1 MIRSEKNRRN
11 TLSFPISASAI
22 GALTLAAV
30 KPAQADL
37 KPGDQAALPTVL
49 AENFVI
55 LDSGNA
61 FIRLKNGQALVLSA
75 EQFAVDAQG
84 HLVVTEPSAI
94 AQIIAVRDHAA
105 AYHPEA
111 SEADSG
117 AIQSRHNADQSN
129 GSSPSELDAA
139 SLRLQASYWSPLTGA
154 ESTVGLAG
162 AAGGLSPSVPIPV
175 VAGSVA
181 TVGTGFAAADLV
193 NELVSDP
200 TNSPAGSV
208 PVPVP
213 ERSDTPDGGGS
224 DGGGSDDGGSDDGG
238 SDDGGS
244 NGGGSDGGGSDGSGS
259 DGSGSDGGG
268 STSSSGFVISGTLG
282 EASGHSVSD
291 AGDINHDGIADIII
305 GAPSASDNRGK
316 AYVVFGKNGSY
327 DQNLDLANLDPAHG
341 FAMTGDLP
349 FDLTGWSVSSAGDVN
364 GDTIDDLIIGTR
376 FGHWD
381 IGDVDGDGETDFG
394 WAGVSYVLFGKNT
407 ETNGAFP
414 ANFNLSDLPNGDGTN
429 GFRITGISQ
438 FEFAG
443 SSVSSAGDFNGDGND
458 DLIIGA
464 FNGQSYV
471 VFGKDTVNNPN
482 PQFDPDFSLASLDG
496 TNGFVINK
504 VGDESFA
511 FVSSAGDINGDD
523 HDDLIIGF
531 SNGASYVVFGTSDTD
546 RRADQDYDANG
557 NTGPSGAD
565 GPLPTPGDSLN
576 LSSLASSGGVN
587 GFVISGIEL
596 DGYSNADGPVGDS
609 RTVNVASA
617 GKFNHDE
624 YDDFLISAWEENA
637 AGEYSGRSYVVFG
650 QSNADRDSAAAD
662 GGSAG
667 NFDIGSLDGSNGFA
681 IVGVSQSDI
690 DSYSVSSAGDINGDG
705 RNDIIIG
712 VRNES
717 GDSAVGYVIFGSNTA
732 DGFDA
737 SFEVS
742 NLNGN
747 NGFVI
752 NGLGGSGGSDRGYSV
767 SSAGNINDDDYDDIL
782 IGDRSANEGGGASYV
797 IYGMETFDAV
807 IDLNNLPGLA

>member
-75 EQFAVDAQG
+75 EQFAVDGQG

-105 AYHPEA
+105 AYHPEV
-111 SEADSG
+111 SEVGSG

-213 ERSDTPDGGGS
+213 ERSDPPDGGGS
-224 DGGGSDDGGSDDGG
+224 DGGGSD
-238 SDDGGS
+238 
-244 NGGGSDGGGSDGSGS
+244 GGGSDGGGS
-259 DGSGSDGGG
+259 
-268 STSSSGFVISGTLG
+268 TSPSGFVISGTPG
-282 EASGHSVSD
+282 EASGHIVSD

-305 GAPSASDNRGK
+305 GAPSAASDHRGG

-327 DQNLDLANLDPAHG
+327 DHNPDLANLDPAHG

-394 WAGVSYVLFGKNT
+394 WAGVSYVVFGKNT

-414 ANFNLSDLPNGDGTN
+414 SNFNLSDLPNGDGTN
-429 GFRITGISQ
+429 GFRMKGTSQ

-443 SSVSSAGDFNGDGND
+443 YSVSSAGDFNGDGND

-464 FNGQSYV
+464 SNGQSYV
-471 VFGKDTVNNPN
+471 VFGKDTSLNQIPN
-482 PQFDPDFSLASLDG
+482 FDPDFSLASLDG

-531 SNGASYVVFGTSDTD
+531 SNGTSYVVFGKSDSD
-546 RRADQDYDANG
+546 RRADQDYDVNG
-557 NTGPSGAD
+557 NTGPGGAD
-565 GPLPTPGDSLN
+565 GPGPTPGDSLN

-596 DGYSNADGPVGDS
+596 DGYSNADGHVSDS
-609 RTVNVASA
+609 RTVSVASA

-650 QSNADRDSAAAD
+650 QSNADRNSAAAD

-705 RNDIIIG
+705 RNDIIVG
-712 VRNES
+712 VRSGSGES
-717 GDSAVGYVIFGSNTA
+717 TVGYVVFGSNTA
-732 DGFDA
+732 GEFDA
-737 SFEVS
+737 RFDVS

-752 NGLGGSGGSDRGYSV
+752 NGLGGGDDGYSV

-807 IDLNNLPGLA
+807 IELNNLPGLA

>member
-1 MIRSEKNRRN
+1 M
-11 TLSFPISASAI
+11 
-22 GALTLAAV
+22 
-30 KPAQADL
+30 
-37 KPGDQAALPTVL
+37 
-49 AENFVI
+49 
-55 LDSGNA
+55 
-61 FIRLKNGQALVLSA
+61 
-75 EQFAVDAQG
+75 
-84 HLVVTEPSAI
+84 
-94 AQIIAVRDHAA
+94 
-105 AYHPEA
+105 
-111 SEADSG
+111 
-117 AIQSRHNADQSN
+117 
-129 GSSPSELDAA
+129 
-139 SLRLQASYWSPLTGA
+139 
-154 ESTVGLAG
+154 
-162 AAGGLSPSVPIPV
+162 
-175 VAGSVA
+175 
-181 TVGTGFAAADLV
+181 
-193 NELVSDP
+193 
-200 TNSPAGSV
+200 
-208 PVPVP
+208 
-213 ERSDTPDGGGS
+213 
-224 DGGGSDDGGSDDGG
+224 
-238 SDDGGS
+238 
-244 NGGGSDGGGSDGSGS
+244 
-259 DGSGSDGGG
+259 
-268 STSSSGFVISGTLG
+268 
-282 EASGHSVSD
+282 
-291 AGDINHDGIADIII
+291 
-305 GAPSASDNRGK
+305 
-316 AYVVFGKNGSY
+316 
-327 DQNLDLANLDPAHG
+327 
-341 FAMTGDLP
+341 
-349 FDLTGWSVSSAGDVN
+349 
-364 GDTIDDLIIGTR
+364 
-376 FGHWD
+376 
-381 IGDVDGDGETDFG
+381 
-394 WAGVSYVLFGKNT
+394 
-407 ETNGAFP
+407 
-414 ANFNLSDLPNGDGTN
+414 
-429 GFRITGISQ
+429 
-438 FEFAG
+438 
-443 SSVSSAGDFNGDGND
+443 
-458 DLIIGA
+458 
-464 FNGQSYV
+464 
-471 VFGKDTVNNPN
+471 FGKDTVNNPN

-546 RRADQDYDANG
+546 RRADQDYDVNG
-557 NTGPSGAD
+557 NTGPGGAD
-565 GPLPTPGDSLN
+565 GPDPTPGDSLN

-681 IVGVSQSDI
+681 ILGANQSDLK
-690 DSYSVSSAGDINGDG
+690 SYSISSAGDVNGDG

-737 SFEVS
+737 SFDVS

-807 IDLNNLPGLA
+807 IELNNLPGLA